1 MKISLR
7 KANALE
13 NAIKEHI
20 STIEAKAD
28 LSINEFQTA
37 QVEITKA
44 RTALIANDA
53 RRAALL
59 SILYNVR
66 SLVGRANVES
76 GVSEL
81 LTHAAFIEKRQAQL
95 KLMTESTA
103 TESEAVVDGKLQRIR
118 DNKSEHRSYGY
129 NDSVTVGVLTAE
141 QIAGYKALVL
151 QLKKEKQSINDKVLE
166 LNVRTEI
173 TINDNDVAMLQS
185 EQLV

>member
-13 NAIKEHI
+13 NAIKDHI
-20 STIEAKAD
+20 SAIEVKAD
-28 LSINEFQTA
+28 LSINEFQHA
-37 QVEITKA
+37 QTEISKA

-59 SILYNVR
+59 STLYNIR
-66 SLVGRANVES
+66 AQVGRANVES

-81 LTHAAFIEKRQAQL
+81 LTRAAFIEKRQAQL

-129 NDSVTVGVLTAE
+129 NDSVTVGALTAE
-141 QIAGYKALVL
+141 QIAGYKAMVL

-173 TINDNDVAMLQS
+173 EILDSDLTVLKI